1 MGQVKQQIME
11 EEDKFWK
18 KCDNI
23 MKNSESILE
32 FFGRVE
38 ASQKDGDIKRPSH
51 ISQERFQ
58 EESEEYFNEYWR
70 KFI

>member
-1 MGQVKQQIME
+1 MGQVKKLIMQE
-11 EEDKFWK
+11 EKKFWE

-38 ASQKDGDIKRPSH
+38 ASQKDGDIIRPEH
-51 ISQERFQ
+51 ISYEQFTED
-58 EESEEYFNEYWR
+58 SHDNWNKVWSDYN
-70 KFI
+70 